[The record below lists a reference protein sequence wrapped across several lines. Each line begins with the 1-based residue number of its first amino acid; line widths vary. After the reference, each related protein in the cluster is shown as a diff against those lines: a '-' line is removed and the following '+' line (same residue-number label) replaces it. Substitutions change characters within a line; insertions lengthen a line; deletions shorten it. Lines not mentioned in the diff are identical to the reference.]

1 MLALAFAADP
11 AYRWIHPRER
21 EWRRAGPRFFAA
33 LIAHFRRHGLAVQ
46 SPCGGAVLLGAGP
59 DPIPQA
65 AQLALAARLVAGLGL
80 RLPRGVRVGSALERL
95 RADEPHAYVAILAT
109 AQERRGRGLASA
121 LLHAAAARGD
131 ALGVPLRLETADE
144 RNLPFYARHG
154 FEAAAETRVSGGGP
168 RLWALRRPPGA
179 T

>member
-1 MLALAFAADP
+1 MLARAFAADP
-11 AYRWIHPRER
+11 AYRWIHLHEQD
-21 EWRRAGPRFFAA
+21 WLRAGPRFFAA
-33 LIAHFRRHGLAVQ
+33 LIAHFRRHGVAVQ
-46 SPCGGAVLLGAGP
+46 SPCGGSVLLGAGP
-59 DPIPQA
+59 DPIPHA

-95 RADEPHAYVAILAT
+95 RSDEPHAYVAILGT
-109 AQERRGRGLASA
+109 AEERRGQGLASA
-121 LLHAAAARGD
+121 LLRDAARRSD

-144 RNLPFYARHG
+144 RNLSFYARHG
-154 FEAAAETRVSGGGP
+154 FESVAETRVSGGGP